1 MQHKGII
8 FDFNGVLLWDS
19 PFHEKAWNEM
29 SKKLRGKPFTQEEIE
44 TRVHGR
50 ITKDTLAYLVG
61 RDLTREESKALDDEK
76 EQMYMQMCID
86 NINDYQLSEGS
97 VNLLDFLVERN
108 IPHTI
113 ATASPK
119 ILLDFYE
126 KYLHLSKWFDLSKI
140 VYNDFTFPGKPA
152 PDIFLRAAEK
162 LGLDPKDCIIIEDA
176 RSGIAAAKAAE
187 IGYIIA
193 LGPKETHEALRQI
206 EGVNEVITNLSEI
219 KKDLFII

>member
-1 MQHKGII
+1 MVYKGII

-44 TRVHGR
+44 TIIHGR

-61 RDLTREESKALDDEK
+61 RDLTREESKELDDEK

-86 NINDYQLSEGS
+86 NINDYQLSQGAIK
-97 VNLLDFLVERN
+97 LLDFLVEKN

-126 KYLHLSKWFDLSKI
+126 KHLYLSKWFDLNKI

-152 PDIFLRAAEK
+152 PDIFLRGAEK

-176 RSGIAAAKAAE
+176 RSGIAAAKAAG

-193 LGPKETHEALRQI
+193 LCPKETHEALRQA
-206 EGVNEVITNLSEI
+206 EGVNEVITTLNEFNKS
-219 KKDLFII
+219 LFKI